1 MNCELKLINDI
12 LLKGVTQP
20 CLRDRSS
27 GREDATKTV
36 AGIIKNL
43 IYLNWMALTGLIV
56 FTSNVG
62 ISNARKQ
69 TSKVATHTNTTC
81 HQII

>member
-1 MNCELKLINDI
+1 MMLKLINDMQ
-12 LLKGVTQP
+12 LKGVAQP

-56 FTSNVG
+56 FTSHVG
-62 ISNARKQ
+62 ISKARKH
-69 TSKVATHTNTTC
+69 TSNVATQTANTC